1 MKNVRGMLGRKLQRK
16 LVRDIS
22 GSRGLFLA
30 VTAVIFLGVTFF
42 GATFTG
48 YQNLKSSYDY
58 SYDVLNFADFT
69 IKVVEAPPETADELR
84 AIAGVEA
91 VTARANIDMALVL
104 PGDEGKRV
112 LARVISLP
120 SDGRAEVNDV
130 KIESGSYFEAG
141 DDDVLLVEKSFA
153 KRHGLEPG
161 DSLVLRME
169 DREVSFGV
177 AGVVTS
183 PEYIWPAKSQQEIL
197 VSPETFGVVF
207 VPEGALPRLVGDSMV
222 NEFAFTVKEG
232 ADRDAVITAAKAVL
246 MPYVIMDVVPSEDQ
260 PSNTAVKMDLEEM
273 GEFAEIFPLLFLIVG
288 ALATYIF
295 LTRIVHNQRAQIG
308 LMRAIGYSRSQVLRH
323 YLGYA
328 LIIGVVGA
336 VAGTIAGYLLSEVV
350 TRFYVS
356 ILGLPYTQIQ
366 VQWLAIEEGMVLG
379 IIPCAIAGLIP
390 AYAASRLNPAEAM
403 RTPAPAAGRRL
414 LVERLFPFLKR
425 LSFTWKIPLRNV
437 FRNRRRS
444 LYTVVGVA
452 FGVSLILVSA
462 AFIDSIGY
470 FLDLQFDRIQRY
482 DALVNFSPTQP
493 QPDTVADEVRAWDG
507 VESAEPILQVP
518 VRLLRRDDGYSTM
531 MIGLAPGSQLYGL
544 YSSSSGDSVDVSDQG
559 ILLGSALQKTL
570 DTYVGDVITVVSPYE
585 VRQLVVA
592 GFVQQPMGSF
602 AFISLERAQEFLG
615 GQPVISGVM
624 LDAAPDGL
632 GTIREQAYALPGTA
646 SVEVTSESS
655 DRVFEQMG
663 FIRNMMWIMLAFGA
677 VLALAIVFTTVTVNI
692 LERRR
697 EIATMRTL
705 GQGKGRTASMITVEN
720 LLLGLIGLIPGLPL
734 GYLLS
739 VYLFRL
745 FHTEAMTFYLWI
757 LPTTYVWTAAL
768 VMAIML
774 VSQVPGIRHINR
786 LDLARVIK
794 EQST

>member
-22 GSRGLFLA
+22 SSKGLFLA

-42 GATFTG
+42 GATFMG

-69 IKVVEAPPETADELR
+69 IKVVQAPPETADELR
-84 AIAGVEA
+84 SIPGVKA

-104 PGDEGKRV
+104 PGEEGKRV
-112 LARVISLP
+112 LGRVISLP
-120 SDGRAEVNDV
+120 SDGRAAVNDV
-130 KIESGSYFEAG
+130 KVESGSYFEAG

-161 DSLVLRME
+161 DTMVLRMD
-169 DREVSFGV
+169 DRDVSFGI
-177 AGVVTS
+177 AGIVTS
-183 PEYIWPAKSQQEIL
+183 PEYIWPAKSRQEIL

-222 NEFAFTVKEG
+222 NEFAFTVKDG

-246 MPYVIMDVVPSEDQ
+246 TPYVIMDVVPREDQ
-260 PSNTAVKMDLEEM
+260 ASNTAVKMDLDEM

-350 TRFYVS
+350 TKFYVS
-356 ILGLPYTQIQ
+356 MLGLPYTQIQ
-366 VQWLAIEEGMVLG
+366 VHWLGIEEGMVLG

-390 AYAASRLNPAEAM
+390 AYAASRLKPAEAM

-444 LYTVVGVA
+444 LYTVIGVA

-493 QPDTVADEVRAWDG
+493 QPATVADEVRTWDD

-518 VRLLRRDDGYSTM
+518 VRLLRRDEAYSTVM
-531 MIGLAPGSQLYGL
+531 VGLEPGSQLYGL
-544 YSSSSGDSVDVSDQG
+544 YSPSGDSVDVSDRG
-559 ILLGSALQKTL
+559 ILLASALEKTL
-570 DTYVGDVITVVSPYE
+570 DTYVGDVITVVSPYD

-592 GFVQQPMGSF
+592 GFVQQAMGSF

-615 GQPVISGVM
+615 GQPVISGIM
-624 LDAAPDGL
+624 LDVTPEGM

-646 SVEVTSESS
+646 SVELTSESS

-677 VLALAIVFTTVTVNI
+677 MLALAIVFTTVTVNI

-705 GQGKGRTASMITVEN
+705 GQGKGGIASMITVEN

-734 GYLLS
+734 GYLLA
-739 VYLFRL
+739 VYMFRL

>member
-1 MKNVRGMLGRKLQRK
+1 MLGRKLQRK

-22 GSRGLFLA
+22 ASKGLFLA

-42 GATFTG
+42 GAAFTG

-84 AIAGVEA
+84 SIAGVEA
-91 VTARANIDMALVL
+91 VTARVNIDMALVL
-104 PGDEGKRV
+104 PGEEGKRV
-112 LARVISLP
+112 LGRVISLP
-120 SDGRAEVNDV
+120 SDGRAAVNDV
-130 KIESGSYFEAG
+130 KVESGSYFEAG

-153 KRHGLEPG
+153 ERHGLEPG
-161 DSLVLRME
+161 GTLVLRTD
-169 DREVSFGV
+169 DRDISFGI
-177 AGVVTS
+177 AGIVTS
-183 PEYIWPAKSQQEIL
+183 PEYIWPAKSRQEIL
-197 VSPETFGVVF
+197 SSPDTFGVVF
-207 VPEGALPRLVGDSMV
+207 VPEDALPRIDGDSMV
-222 NEFAFTVKEG
+222 NEFAFTVDDG
-232 ADRDAVITAAKAVL
+232 ADRDAVITEAKAVL

-260 PSNTAVKMDLEEM
+260 PSNMAVKMDLE
-273 GEFAEIFPLLFLIVG
+273 GFAQFAEVFPLLFLIVG

-308 LMRAIGYSRSQVLRH
+308 LMRAVGYSRSQVLRH

-328 LIIGVVGA
+328 LVIGVAGA
-336 VAGTIAGYLLSEVV
+336 VAGTIAGYLLSEVM
-350 TRFYVS
+350 TKFYVGM
-356 ILGLPYTQIQ
+356 LGLPYTQMQ
-366 VQWLAIEEGMVLG
+366 VHWLAIEEGLVLG
-379 IIPCAIAGLIP
+379 IIPCAIAGFIP
-390 AYAASRLNPAEAM
+390 AYAASRIAPAEAM

-414 LVERLFPFLKR
+414 LVERLFPFLAR
-425 LSFTWKIPLRNV
+425 LPFTWKVPLRNV

-444 LYTVVGVA
+444 LYTVIGVA
-452 FGVSLILVSA
+452 FGVALILVSA

-482 DALVNFSPTQP
+482 DALVNFAPTQP
-493 QPDTVADEVRAWDG
+493 QPTAVVDEVMAWED
-507 VESAEPILQVP
+507 VESAEPVVQIP
-518 VRLLRRDDGYSTM
+518 VRLLRRDEAYSTM
-531 MIGLAPGSQLYGL
+531 MVGLEPGSQLYGL
-544 YSSSSGDSVDVSDQG
+544 YSPSGDSVDVDERG
-559 ILLGSALQKTL
+559 VLLASALEETL
-570 DTYVGDVITVVSPYE
+570 DTHVGDVITVVSSYE
-585 VRQLVVA
+585 VKQLVVV

-602 AFISLERAQEFLG
+602 AFTTLERAQELLG

-624 LDAAPDGL
+624 LDVTPEGMSA
-632 GTIREQAYALPGTA
+632 IREQAYTLPGTA
-646 SVEVTSESS
+646 SVELTSESS
-655 DRVFEQMG
+655 DRAFEQME

-705 GQGKGRTASMITVEN
+705 GEGKGGITSMITVEN
-720 LLLGLIGLIPGLPL
+720 LLLGLLGLIPGLPL
-734 GYLLS
+734 GYLLA
-739 VYLFRL
+739 VYMFHLFQ
-745 FHTEAMTFYLWI
+745 TEAMTFYLWI

-774 VSQVPGIRHINR
+774 VSQVPGIRHSNR